1 MTELASKSGT
11 KSIIWDYFGLEV
23 EPDEKPVSDGSV
35 VLPELLKAIAC
46 KTRKY
51 LKLVGSLTNKPPA
64 LYSLVKV
71 AMEGKGKQPA
81 CKATTG
87 PQRAANERF
96 KSR

>member
-51 LKLVGSLTNKPPA
+51 LELVGSLTNKPPA

-71 AMEGKGKQPA
+71 GWKERASSRLAKLQLD
-81 CKATTG
+81 

-96 KSR
+96 KSW